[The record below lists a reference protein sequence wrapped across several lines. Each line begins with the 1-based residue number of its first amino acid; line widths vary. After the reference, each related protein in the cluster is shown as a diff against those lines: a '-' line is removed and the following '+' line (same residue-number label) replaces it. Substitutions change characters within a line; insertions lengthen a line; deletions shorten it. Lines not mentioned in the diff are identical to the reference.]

1 MVFEN
6 FYSLMFNKNK
16 MYKSY
21 FNPNENQNCV
31 MEPDALSVVKKEKN
45 APSQIRQGM
54 PQNQI
59 AEIVSDKLIGYIKN
73 QFEEVKKQS

>member
-1 MVFEN
+1 
-6 FYSLMFNKNK
+6 

-21 FNPNENQNCV
+21 FTPEENQNCV
-31 MEPDALSVVKKEKN
+31 MEQDALSVFKKEKN
-45 APSQIRQGM
+45 APSQIKQGM

-73 QFEEVKKQS
+73 QFEEVKKNQSQKNK

>member
-1 MVFEN
+1 
-6 FYSLMFNKNK
+6 

-31 MEPDALSVVKKEKN
+31 MEPDALSVFRKEKN
-45 APSQIRQGM
+45 TPNQIRQGM

-59 AEIVSDKLIGYIKN
+59 AEIVSDKLIDYIKN
-73 QFEEVKKQS
+73 QFETVKKKSQKEK